1 MNLDRSDFRMS
12 FVHADTG
19 RPFTWRTP
27 DGRSYTADTTC
38 RNTTRKRVED
48 RIAATLPMM
57 ARSAGVPVTAIEG
70 RIVEMEPKVIWPFTE
85 ERIRPERWD
94 AINSRAKG

>member
-1 MNLDRSDFRMS
+1 VIDRSDFKMS
-12 FVHADTG
+12 FHHADTG
-19 RPFTWRTP
+19 RPFVWQA
-27 DGRSYTADTTC
+27 DGRSYSADSTC

-70 RIVEMEPKVIWPFTE
+70 RIVELAPKVIPDPIVVF
-85 ERIRPERWD
+85 
-94 AINSRAKG
+94 

>member
-1 MNLDRSDFRMS
+1 MSAPAFTPSPYERSDFRLS
-12 FVHADTG
+12 FVHAATG

-38 RNTTRKRVED
+38 SNTTRERVED
-48 RIAATLPMM
+48 RCRLTLPMI

-70 RIVEMEPKVIWPFTE
+70 RIVELEPKIAADPVITF
-85 ERIRPERWD
+85 
-94 AINSRAKG
+94 